1 MQWNPVYKSHDVN
14 SSIYFF
20 VNLRNYVS
28 EIKDCQEKLM
38 KLDFCFHEQNG
49 SNYSH
54 ILHCEIWS
62 SHSSAAEDSGLRYY
76 AVSSSIARAER
87 DGTRAETRFRLS
99 PKWTSQFKSVGA
111 SVLSTAC
118 RRGVR
123 ISLSNAGYT
132 TFRGGVSI
140 RQFPLHFPSRVP
152 PGSEWAVHT
161 DILKDCWA
169 FILRVRKSRSYDYTA
184 WLCRWRHC
192 VLILWNTSNYLSF
205 GMI

>member
-1 MQWNPVYKSHDVN
+1 MFHSLTYRTWWSFSKHSLLHAACPN
-14 SSIYFF
+14 SAVRFQKCTRRCCTMYL
-20 VNLRNYVS
+20 VVT
-28 EIKDCQEKLM
+28 
-38 KLDFCFHEQNG
+38 
-49 SNYSH
+49 
-54 ILHCEIWS
+54 
-62 SHSSAAEDSGLRYY
+62 SAAFRTSNHLEMYPPQGRRNFRLRLKY
-76 AVSSSIARAER
+76 
-87 DGTRAETRFRLS
+87 DGTCAESRFCLS
-99 PKWTSQFKSVGA
+99 TKWTSPFKSVGA

-192 VLILWNTSNYLSF
+192 VLILWNASNYLSF